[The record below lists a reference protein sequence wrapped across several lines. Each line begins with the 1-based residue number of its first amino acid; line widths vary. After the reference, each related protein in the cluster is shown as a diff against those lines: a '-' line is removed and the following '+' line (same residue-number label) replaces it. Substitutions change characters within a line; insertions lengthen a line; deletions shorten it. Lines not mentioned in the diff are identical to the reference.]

1 MQMYIFISNLQ
12 INFSIFIF
20 KIFIPHHHYYVHHL
34 NYLAHAFL
42 SLNDIDIQI
51 GNLIGDFV
59 KGNKFQLYP
68 EKIKQGILLHRRIDH
83 FTDQHE
89 LVREAIAYFKPS
101 IRLSGGIFVDIL
113 FDHFLANDERY
124 FTEDQLGTFTIGVYD
139 NLKQNELIFDDMM
152 KQLFSHMTNNNW
164 LYNYR
169 QQEGLN
175 RSIRGMCKR
184 FPIIG
189 NPDKALSIIDARY
202 DELKAIYTSYFP
214 ILNQHVNAMNS

>member
-1 MQMYIFISNLQ
+1 M
-12 INFSIFIF
+12 
-20 KIFIPHHHYYVHHL
+20 
-34 NYLAHAFL
+34 
-42 SLNDIDIQI
+42 
-51 GNLIGDFV
+51 GDFV
-59 KGNKFQLYP
+59 KGNKFLLYP

-124 FTEDQLGTFTIGVYD
+124 FNEDQLCAFTMGVYD
-139 NLKQNELIFDDMM
+139 NLKQNELIFDDKM
-152 KQLFSHMTNNNW
+152 KQLFSHMTNFDW

-169 QQEGLN
+169 HQEGL
-175 RSIRGMCKR
+175 RKSIRGMCKR
-184 FPIIG
+184 FPVIG
-189 NPDKALSIIDARY
+189 NGDMALSIIDEHY

-214 ILNQHVNAMNS
+214 ILDQHVHELSI